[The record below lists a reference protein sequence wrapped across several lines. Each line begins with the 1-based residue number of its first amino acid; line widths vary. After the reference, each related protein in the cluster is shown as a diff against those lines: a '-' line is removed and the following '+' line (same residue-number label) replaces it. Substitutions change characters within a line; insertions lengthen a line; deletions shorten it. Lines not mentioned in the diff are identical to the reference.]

1 MLNNTPSLDLVE
13 FIETQILPKYNAFD
27 RAHNL
32 EHVTRVIR
40 RSLDLVKS
48 TGADINMVYTIAA
61 YHDLGM
67 SGHRADHHLRGG
79 KILAADARLKKWF
92 SVEQIKVMKEA
103 VEDHRASAS
112 RAPRSIYGKIV
123 AEADRDIDTEVVI
136 RRTVQFGFA
145 NYPELDKEGHWKRF
159 KEHMNSKYSK
169 DGYIKLWIPNSPNAQ
184 KLNELRNLIAQP
196 IKLWEAF
203 SESCLISVSFIFFC
217 KNLIENRTHLV
228 GLYYELAQFVKLAF
242 ILRSLYPQADI
253 TIDGVFLVHVLHKTL
268 PMSFCV
274 QFRIVGQSILDGST
288 DNSFWLY
295 VAVSLSYNL
304 AIDAAWSP

>member
-1 MLNNTPSLDLVE
+1 MISNSPSLDLVE
-13 FIETQILPKYNAFD
+13 FIETQILPRYAEFD

-40 RSLDLVKS
+40 NSLEL
-48 TGADINMVYTIAA
+48 DINMVYAIAA

-92 SVEQIKVMKEA
+92 SPEQLKIMKEA

-123 AEADRDIDTEVVI
+123 AEADRDIDSDTVF
-136 RRTVQFGFA
+136 RRTIQFGLS

-159 KEHMNSKYSK
+159 QEHMQSKYSK

-184 KLNELRNLIAQP
+184 RLNALRNIIAQP
-196 IKLWEAF
+196 E
-203 SESCLISVSFIFFC
+203 
-217 KNLIENRTHLV
+217 
-228 GLYYELAQFVKLAF
+228 Q
-242 ILRSLYPQADI
+242 LRKEFERLFDDETQP
-253 TIDGVFLVHVLHKTL
+253 
-268 PMSFCV
+268 
-274 QFRIVGQSILDGST
+274 
-288 DNSFWLY
+288 
-295 VAVSLSYNL
+295 
-304 AIDAAWSP
+304 